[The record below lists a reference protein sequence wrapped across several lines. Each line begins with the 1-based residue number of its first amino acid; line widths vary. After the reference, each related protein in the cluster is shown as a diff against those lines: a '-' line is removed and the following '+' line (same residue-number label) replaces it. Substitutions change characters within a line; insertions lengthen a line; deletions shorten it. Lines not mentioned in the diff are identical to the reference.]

1 MDFYIVIPAHNEE
14 KFLKQ
19 TLDSLV
25 NQSLLPKQL
34 VIVNDDSTDDTP
46 NIINAFVKQY
56 DWITSISISSSKEHI
71 PGSKVVNAF
80 YKGLETFD
88 ENYDIVCKFDAD
100 LIFPNNYLESISKLF
115 KSDNTIGIAGGLS
128 YIKQKGN
135 WVFEKVASKNH
146 VRGPLKAYRKACF
159 EKIGGIKSSIGWD
172 TLDVLMAEYHGWK
185 IETEKSLH
193 VKHLK
198 PTGKSYT
205 EKSKY
210 LQGEALYKMR
220 FGLVLSLLSA
230 LKSAY
235 NRKQIIYF
243 FNTMSGFFKAEKN
256 RIPFMVTKE
265 EGRFIRNLRY
275 RNMIKKFF

>member
-1 MDFYIVIPAHNEE
+1 MNFYIVIPAHNEE
-14 KFLKQ
+14 TFLKQ

-46 NIINAFVKQY
+46 NIINTFVKQY
-56 DWITSISISSSKEHI
+56 DWITSITITSSKEHI

-88 ENYDIVCKFDAD
+88 ENYDVICKFDAD
-100 LIFPNNYLESISKLF
+100 LIFPENYLETISKLF
-115 KSDNTIGIAGGLS
+115 RSNKKIGIAGGLPYVKS
-128 YIKQKGN
+128 NGN
-135 WVFEKVASKNH
+135 WIFEKVASKNH

-159 EKIGGIKSSIGWD
+159 EKIKGIKSSIGWD
-172 TLDVLMAEYHGWK
+172 TLDVLLAQYHGWE
-185 IETEKSLH
+185 IATDKSLH
-193 VKHLK
+193 IKHLK

-220 FGLVLSLLSA
+220 FGLILSFLSA
-230 LKSAY
+230 LKSAI
-235 NRKQIIYF
+235 NRKQLGYF
-243 FNTMSGFFKAEKN
+243 FNTLKGYFIAKRRK
-256 RIPFMVTKE
+256 IPFIVTKE
-265 EGRFIRNLRY
+265 EGRFIRKFRFKSML
-275 RNMIKKFF
+275 KKIF